1 MAAHAGMYEVAARR
15 RLPLPVAPRAAAAG
29 PRAGS
34 AADDGEDRWVARLR
48 RRDRG
53 AEAPRPCDAG
63 RFCAAVNAAGAA
75 RGVVCDMAGDALCFA
90 HLTGSKAAVVAAAS
104 RWDAAVVE
112 FVERDMAVWTDQAAA
127 APFPSPWHLDRLDAA
142 GGVAAL
148 DGVFDTGQTGAGE
161 GVHIYVLDTGLDE
174 GHAEFAGRVGRGYT
188 KFGPD
193 PNAVVDVN
201 GHGTHCAGIAA
212 GARNGVAKRAT
223 VHGVQVL
230 DAEGL
235 GSFEVSEAPLQLES
249 STDVLTS

>member
-1 MAAHAGMYEVAARR
+1 
-15 RLPLPVAPRAAAAG
+15 
-29 PRAGS
+29 
-34 AADDGEDRWVARLR
+34 
-48 RRDRG
+48 
-53 AEAPRPCDAG
+53 
-63 RFCAAVNAAGAA
+63 
-75 RGVVCDMAGDALCFA
+75 
-90 HLTGSKAAVVAAAS
+90 
-104 RWDAAVVE
+104 
-112 FVERDMAVWTDQAAA
+112 MAVWTDQAA

-235 GSFEVSEAPLQLES
+235 GSFEVRRSPAPAGVKHGRPDVVTPAPAVSEILRRRTCWRGCCGCGTTASAPPWCRCRS
-249 STDVLTS
+249 RGPCRRR